1 MGEVSPDVIIIDT
14 DSPSRDVL
22 EQLVVVSRDDP
33 RPVVMST
40 DDAQSD
46 SIHAAIHAGVTSYIV
61 AGMQP
66 ERLRPILEVAR
77 ARFDADRALRDEL
90 KDAQTKLA
98 ERKLIEKAKGLVMQ
112 QKGVSEGEAYRLLRK
127 LAMDRNLKLLEVAR
141 QVIDVANLLV

>member
-1 MGEVSPDVIIIDT
+1 MALAWRAYC
-14 DSPSRDVL
+14 SRK
-22 EQLVVVSRDDP
+22 
-33 RPVVMST
+33 T
-40 DDAQSD
+40 
-46 SIHAAIHAGVTSYIV
+46 V
-61 AGMQP
+61 AFLRVARTQP

-90 KDAQTKLA
+90 KDAQTKRA